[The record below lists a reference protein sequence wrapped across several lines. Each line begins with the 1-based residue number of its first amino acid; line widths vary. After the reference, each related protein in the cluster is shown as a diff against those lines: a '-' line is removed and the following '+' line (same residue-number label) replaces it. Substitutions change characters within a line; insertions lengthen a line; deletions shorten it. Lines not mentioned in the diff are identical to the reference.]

1 MSSRSFSPN
10 RQRPRITSASSATT
24 ISPFAPTAA
33 LVPRST
39 SATRSSLVPPRR
51 PLSPP
56 SREPIESYS
65 LWQPI
70 LRASD
75 QIVLYN
81 PASHAIN
88 IVPASLSAVSAFSL
102 PFTSGANSNPS
113 SVCPYCHRPM
123 ENATHDFAHNGPHHL
138 YNMPQIEMSP
148 QYFQVLQDVN
158 GGAISEGMYNPHR
171 PSAAAQESFARF
183 EDAPFEDSQSR
194 RWSHVSINSDS
205 DSDGPAG
212 ETRRTDSLRSLSGS
226 SLASGDITGM
236 SFGSSA
242 VRLPSNST
250 GKASSGET
258 VEATEPETGGTNTS
272 KASSG
277 YYATFFREETRLG
290 MGANGSVFLCQ
301 HVLNGIPLGHFA
313 VKKIAV
319 GDSPSY
325 LMEILRETR
334 RADAS
339 LTWPILGAL
348 YSSAPLTFVH
358 NFCATRSDCIQNY
371 TTETSS
377 PIITRG
383 WSRPDSHPSVSLF
396 RHSIISDWLRHV
408 TTTLVFVPPLI
419 AILRSPCSGSVLMQ
433 WAELGSLDDLILQR
447 LGVKTA
453 DRDPDLSEP
462 PSGEYQTREA
472 RIRAFRARAG
482 GGPVHTS
489 GEVRRKEARRRAR
502 EMKAVHLL
510 SAEEIRSLFG
520 DIVSGLAF
528 LHESS
533 FLHLDL
539 KPGNV
544 LLTLDEGQLM
554 LSDFGTAQDAL
565 QSTRER
571 SGNTGTLEYSAPES
585 LRHNQDGSLRQI
597 TSKSDIWSLGMI
609 LHKLIYFRLPWK
621 NDEDMTELEKEIIG
635 FQGYKASMEN
645 IQAFEKRRLP
655 PALCQ
660 LLSKML
666 AIEPVGRPGSDQV
679 LKTIQSRQLDPSPN
693 LEETNPHHQGMG
705 PLVRRPTPPSRGN
718 ESLAASSDA
727 NVDNLDILSQDL
739 SPHMPSAGGRGRVAS
754 GTQVRRRSDPVGGIN
769 EITPRLL
776 VLEGPTPAARRVAGL
791 LSNINVSRILSRG
804 AWNVGHV
811 DQTITLVI
819 RASGFTPGVY
829 VDRQSG
835 VLMSEAEEI
844 DDLELSDGGESVTP
858 DSESSESGL
867 KRFIYEPPPDGIGY
881 GEPRLDRVPAKV
893 VEGICAWSGLREII
907 VLRQTC
913 KALDKAIANRPA
925 IWTSLVEAHRRLPHR
940 TIHLGSSP
948 VVMPG
953 VYHLTGF
960 QEDILRCGLILK
972 NKWHKP
978 TFQARQATKDIL
990 RHDPC
995 GIDQILFVPDTM
1007 GRFFLTISRT
1017 SVILWT
1023 LEPDGAPRRCRS
1035 IAMASGNEMIVQALV
1050 SRPGSS
1056 LVSYLALQ
1064 ITQPHTHRLRT
1075 EIYQL
1080 HLSRPGC
1087 IYDQGFGLSA
1097 IHETEGALVA
1107 FVDYVLAY
1115 AINDAGQT
1123 ILLCCWV
1130 SKLAT
1135 KLATPVSEYELR
1147 WQHSSCQ
1154 TVDIGSDVIVVVR
1167 DSSAEIYPRNEF
1179 AVVDYDLRPTTNG
1192 HIIRGTLEMLP
1203 VTYATDTAIFP
1214 SSFLNPPSIY
1224 IHDRLSLSYG
1234 TDDMTR
1240 TVRVISLVGVARSTS
1255 PLTDPSIPYFVIPA
1269 QVYPWAHSSSRSTSP
1284 SHTAIPTSGHTTPSP
1299 THTHNQLPR
1308 THTPSPTHGHPLPSP
1323 NLPPAEKYRFVFHLH
1338 ALQHQHPHFSY
1349 GPALVGPNGRSV
1361 MLATAVGANHG
1372 PNQPKQYVLKY
1383 RHPTHRELRQFIKE
1397 RIHTSASPGADRLQ
1411 QTVGHS
1417 GGQPQI
1423 EVNSQP
1429 PPSQHGHVQLP
1440 PPPSNP
1446 LLNQH
1451 TASRQGLQ
1459 HGVLTLLT
1467 RPLPLLDILRGMSSL
1482 WQTQEMIGYEMI
1494 AWDEGAGTTLVASR
1508 LGEVIVLECAKPVSD
1523 PVGAS
1528 SWHCN

>member
-1 MSSRSFSPN
+1 
-10 RQRPRITSASSATT
+10 
-24 ISPFAPTAA
+24 
-33 LVPRST
+33 
-39 SATRSSLVPPRR
+39 
-51 PLSPP
+51 
-56 SREPIESYS
+56 
-65 LWQPI
+65 
-70 LRASD
+70 
-75 QIVLYN
+75 
-81 PASHAIN
+81 
-88 IVPASLSAVSAFSL
+88 
-102 PFTSGANSNPS
+102 
-113 SVCPYCHRPM
+113 
-123 ENATHDFAHNGPHHL
+123 
-138 YNMPQIEMSP
+138 
-148 QYFQVLQDVN
+148 
-158 GGAISEGMYNPHR
+158 
-171 PSAAAQESFARF
+171 
-183 EDAPFEDSQSR
+183 
-194 RWSHVSINSDS
+194 
-205 DSDGPAG
+205 
-212 ETRRTDSLRSLSGS
+212 
-226 SLASGDITGM
+226 
-236 SFGSSA
+236 
-242 VRLPSNST
+242 
-250 GKASSGET
+250 
-258 VEATEPETGGTNTS
+258 
-272 KASSG
+272 
-277 YYATFFREETRLG
+277 
-290 MGANGSVFLCQ
+290 
-301 HVLNGIPLGHFA
+301 
-313 VKKIAV
+313 
-319 GDSPSY
+319 
-325 LMEILRETR
+325 
-334 RADAS
+334 
-339 LTWPILGAL
+339 
-348 YSSAPLTFVH
+348 
-358 NFCATRSDCIQNY
+358 
-371 TTETSS
+371 
-377 PIITRG
+377 
-383 WSRPDSHPSVSLF
+383 
-396 RHSIISDWLRHV
+396 
-408 TTTLVFVPPLI
+408 
-419 AILRSPCSGSVLMQ
+419 
-433 WAELGSLDDLILQR
+433 
-447 LGVKTA
+447 
-453 DRDPDLSEP
+453 
-462 PSGEYQTREA
+462 
-472 RIRAFRARAG
+472 
-482 GGPVHTS
+482 
-489 GEVRRKEARRRAR
+489 
-502 EMKAVHLL
+502 
-510 SAEEIRSLFG
+510 
-520 DIVSGLAF
+520 
-528 LHESS
+528 
-533 FLHLDL
+533 
-539 KPGNV
+539 
-544 LLTLDEGQLM
+544 
-554 LSDFGTAQDAL
+554 
-565 QSTRER
+565 
-571 SGNTGTLEYSAPES
+571 
-585 LRHNQDGSLRQI
+585 
-597 TSKSDIWSLGMI
+597 
-609 LHKLIYFRLPWK
+609 
-621 NDEDMTELEKEIIG
+621 
-635 FQGYKASMEN
+635 
-645 IQAFEKRRLP
+645 
-655 PALCQ
+655 
-660 LLSKML
+660 
-666 AIEPVGRPGSDQV
+666 
-679 LKTIQSRQLDPSPN
+679 
-693 LEETNPHHQGMG
+693 
-705 PLVRRPTPPSRGN
+705 
-718 ESLAASSDA
+718 
-727 NVDNLDILSQDL
+727 
-739 SPHMPSAGGRGRVAS
+739 
-754 GTQVRRRSDPVGGIN
+754 
-769 EITPRLL
+769 
-776 VLEGPTPAARRVAGL
+776 
-791 LSNINVSRILSRG
+791 
-804 AWNVGHV
+804 
-811 DQTITLVI
+811 
-819 RASGFTPGVY
+819 
-829 VDRQSG
+829 
-835 VLMSEAEEI
+835 MSEAEEI

-940 TIHLGSSP
+940 TILLGSSP

-1361 MLATAVGANHG
+1361 MLATAAGANHG